1 MSLFF
6 LKILSYSSLKTSSIF
21 PHHDGAPLLA
31 SKLLVAPSTGL
42 FCILSVI
49 RHHNWTFELA
59 AMRAMSA
66 AQSVPMYL
74 KLAKR
79 IELFGSKKIES
90 ETCQQS

>member
-1 MSLFF
+1 MVMKLN
-6 LKILSYSSLKTSSIF
+6 YSSLNTSSRS

-49 RHHNWTFELA
+49 SHHSWTFGFA

-74 KLAKR
+74 KLANR
-79 IELFGSKKIES
+79 TELVGSKKIES
-90 ETCQQS
+90 KIFEQAQGL